1 MSVCTRFALLALL
14 ALSCVTAARAAEKPA
29 SGDIFPYK
37 VHATRLE
44 NGLNVLA
51 IPYDSP
57 GTVAFFLVVRTG
69 SRDEVEA
76 GHSGFAHFFEHMMF
90 RGTDRFP
97 KEKFDETLKALGA
110 DSNASTSNDVTIY
123 QIIGPS
129 SALEQIMDI
138 DADRFKNLKYN
149 EEVFRI
155 EAQAVLGEYNKNF
168 ANPILP
174 MFEKTRDLAFQK
186 HTYKHLTIGVLE
198 DIKAM
203 PTYYDYSLAFFDR
216 FYRPENTTM
225 VVVGDV
231 QPQQVA
237 TLAQKYFGDWK
248 KGYKAPQVPKEPP
261 QTEAKKA
268 HIDWPNQVLP
278 SLMLSYHTPAFNT
291 TTADTAALDLI
302 QQLLTD
308 STSPLYQEL
317 VVEKQWVTSFS
328 GGPEWSRDPYLFT
341 FIAQV
346 RSEDLLPKVKEAID
360 RHVAQL
366 QNGVDPKRL
375 DRIKSNLR
383 YDFALGLT
391 SPEAVAAT
399 VADAIGV
406 AGDIQA
412 LNQLYAQIQKVTP
425 QDVQRVA
432 REVFHAKNETLV
444 TLSHKAAPAGRPA
457 AGGSTPGA
465 QGTQGGAR

>member
-1 MSVCTRFALLALL
+1 VSVRTRFALLALL
-14 ALSCVTAARAAEKPA
+14 ALACATAARAAEKH
-29 SGDIFPYK
+29 GDIFPYK
-37 VHATRLE
+37 VHETRLE

-97 KEKFDETLKALGA
+97 KEKFDATLKALGA

-138 DADRFKNLKYN
+138 DADRFKNLKYT

-174 MFEKTRDLAFQK
+174 MFEKVRSLAFQK
-186 HTYKHLTIGVLE
+186 HPYKHLTIGFLE

-203 PTYYDYSLAFFDR
+203 PTYYDYSLGFFDR

-237 TLAQKYFGDWK
+237 TLAQQYFGDWK
-248 KGYKAPQVPKEPP
+248 KGYKANQIAKEPP

-268 HIDWPNQVLP
+268 HIDWPIQVLP
-278 SLMLSYHTPAFNT
+278 SLMLAYHTPAFGT
-291 TTADTAALDLI
+291 ATADTATLDLI

-317 VVEKQWVTSFS
+317 VVEKQWVTSLS
-328 GGPEWSRDPYLFT
+328 GGPDWSRDPYLFT
-341 FIAQV
+341 FVAQV

-366 QNGVDPKRL
+366 QNGVDTKRL

-399 VADAIGV
+399 VADIIGV
-406 AGDIQA
+406 AGDIQP
-412 LNQLYAQIQKVTP
+412 LNQHYAQIQKVTA
-425 QDVQRVA
+425 QDIQRVA
-432 REVFHAKNETLV
+432 REIFQTKNETLV

-457 AGGSTPGA
+457 AGNA
-465 QGTQGGAR
+465 TQGGAR